1 MKSKLLAQ
9 VFLAF
14 VLAFLALGI
23 EYWPIPYS
31 KASLPNSLYGAGL
44 AFVFAVAVALRFFS
58 KATFFQTLGAIGLAA
73 PAMVM
78 ARVAVETSRDP
89 TSHNLWPLEII
100 IAMGVGFSV
109 AFAGALLG
117 GLLTRLFKP
126 SAAPGID
133 G

>member
-1 MKSKLLAQ
+1 MNSKLLAQ

-14 VLAFLALGI
+14 V
-23 EYWPIPYS
+23 
-31 KASLPNSLYGAGL
+31 
-44 AFVFAVAVALRFFS
+44 FAVAATLRFFS

-73 PAMVM
+73 PAMAM

-100 IAMGVGFSV
+100 IAMAVGFSV